1 MIKKQ
6 TSDATTRRTH
16 SIDVNAANTTLT
28 DASSI
33 VAALAR
39 GRAACSATTAA
50 EKNATEEADAALRAA
65 LEVEISMPSSLQ
77 SMLTLTTPRLSF

>member
-1 MIKKQ
+1 VIKKQ

-39 GRAACSATTAA
+39 AACSATTAA
-50 EKNATEEADAALRAA
+50 EKNATEEADAALCAA

-77 SMLTLTTPRLSF
+77 SMLTLTTHA